1 MFKRCIAI
9 LLIIAL
15 IASSFQRFVAYA
27 GFELNRSYI
36 ANTLCVNKSRPWMH
50 CNGHC
55 YFMRKVKEA
64 QQREAGNE
72 REAQKNLFQEA
83 EVSPISTVRFHSHL
97 LSVINTPYTRFMT
110 ATVAVPLF
118 RPPRQVSDV

>member
-1 MFKRCIAI
+1 MFRRCIAI

-15 IASSFQRFVAYA
+15 IASSFQRFFAYE
-27 GFELNRSYI
+27 GFQLNRSYI
-36 ANTLCVNKSRPWMH
+36 TQNLCINKSRPWMH
-50 CNGHC
+50 CNGRC

-83 EVSPISTVRFHSHL
+83 EVSPVSRVLFHSQL

-118 RPPRQVSDV
+118 RPPRQVSDL